1 MSIIVSASSSSNFV
15 PVPSG
20 THLARCY
27 RIIDLGTQ
35 KSEYQGEIK
44 YQPKIM
50 IQFEVHGEDAEGQP
64 IATNKG
70 EPMSISKNYTLS
82 LHEKAGLRKD
92 LQSWRGKEFTDQEL
106 KGFELKNLLGAWC
119 MINVV
124 RRAGRDGKDYTNI
137 EGIMPVPAPI
147 KKMGLPDG
155 VTDTK
160 IFSLREPDMELFKT
174 FSDNMQFK
182 IRSTPEWNQTV
193 NEHKSAPVG
202 GMADMED
209 DIPF

>member
-1 MSIIVSASSSSNFV
+1 VSIIVSASASSNFV

-64 IATNKG
+64 ITTNKG

-137 EGIMPVPAPI
+137 EGIIPVPAPI

-155 VTDTK
+155 VNDTK

>member
-1 MSIIVSASSSSNFV
+1 MSIIVSASASSNFV

-35 KSEYQGEIK
+35 KSEYQGEVK

-64 IATNKG
+64 ITTNKG

-155 VTDTK
+155 VNDTK

>member
-1 MSIIVSASSSSNFV
+1 VSIIVSASSSSNFV

>member
-1 MSIIVSASSSSNFV
+1 MSIIVSASASSNFV

-64 IATNKG
+64 ITTNKG

-155 VTDTK
+155 VNDTK

>member
-1 MSIIVSASSSSNFV
+1 VSIIVSASASSNFV

-64 IATNKG
+64 ITTNKG

-155 VTDTK
+155 VNDTK

-202 GMADMED
+202 GMSDMED

>member
-1 MSIIVSASSSSNFV
+1 MSIIVSASASSNFV

-64 IATNKG
+64 ITTNKG

-137 EGIMPVPAPI
+137 EGIIPVPAPI

-155 VTDTK
+155 VNDTK

>member
-1 MSIIVSASSSSNFV
+1 VSIIVSASASSNFV

-64 IATNKG
+64 ITTNKG

-155 VTDTK
+155 VNDTK

>member
-1 MSIIVSASSSSNFV
+1 VSIIVSASASSNFV

-64 IATNKG
+64 ITTNKG

-155 VTDTK
+155 VNDTK
-160 IFSLREPDMELFKT
+160 IFSLREPDMALFET
-174 FSDNMQFK
+174 FSNNLQTK
-182 IRSTPEWNQTV
+182 IQSSPEW
-193 NEHKSAPVG
+193 EHVGKAHTPAPAG
-202 GMADMED
+202 DMTDMED

>member
-1 MSIIVSASSSSNFV
+1 MSIIVSASASSNFV

-155 VTDTK
+155 VNDTK